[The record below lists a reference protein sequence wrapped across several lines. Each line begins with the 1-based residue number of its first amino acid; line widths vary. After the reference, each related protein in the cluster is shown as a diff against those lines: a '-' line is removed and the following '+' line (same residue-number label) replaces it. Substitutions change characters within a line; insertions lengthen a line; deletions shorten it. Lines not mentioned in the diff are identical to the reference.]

1 MDITTLLH
9 LIPTLNEI
17 GLNSKEAV
25 VYLTLFSIGANP
37 ASILAKKTKINR
49 CTCYAILNQ
58 LMQKGFIQQYIK
70 ENVTYYIASP
80 PKCIINQLQ
89 NKQSELED
97 KINILSNSIAQFEIA
112 KKENNGKH
120 RVVFYEGEA
129 GVKNIM
135 EDTLTSKTIIR
146 AYASLTELTALF
158 PNYWPNYY
166 RRRTEK
172 GIFVKTIYPA
182 NEMSFLH
189 KLRDKEELRE
199 SRLIPKEFDFHM
211 DILIYDDKV
220 AITSL
225 REKFGVLIE
234 SKDMAESQRGL
245 FDLIYDYTKTY
256 DGIMTKNMEDI
267 INKKGASLAQ
277 GPSLNLS

>member
-49 CTCYAILNQ
+49 CTCYTILNQ

-234 SKDMAESQRGL
+234 SKEMAESQRGL

-256 DGIMTKNMEDI
+256 DEI
-267 INKKGASLAQ
+267 ITKKGVSLV
-277 GPSLNLS
+277 